1 MPTAEPTS
9 LASDQTRSGRFSR
22 STPGMSTAVAK
33 LSTTAPGL
41 AQLATCS
48 STDGTA
54 EAGTTTAMTSP
65 SAARSIFV
73 VHGQPYSSP
82 TCRVLSA
89 SCPITKQS
97 RPACRSKSCP
107 SCPGPMSTNSIL
119 RSFLHL
125 LDHTFCFARLC
136 QCSYLYL
143 TAPVSCCKPPVWNTG
158 KQTRTAF
165 RDMPTN
171 GRNSEQICIEF
182 QNMVIFMFI
191 IYKNSG
197 AEHSFVL
204 SLFLI

>member
-1 MPTAEPTS
+1 MFRTRCS
-9 LASDQTRSGRFSR
+9 LR
-22 STPGMSTAVAK
+22 
-33 LSTTAPGL
+33 
-41 AQLATCS
+41 C
-48 STDGTA
+48 
-54 EAGTTTAMTSP
+54 
-65 SAARSIFV
+65 IFLIIPHSV
-73 VHGQPYSSP
+73 RRGNLFRPERQPYSSLI
-82 TCRVLSA
+82 CRVLSA
-89 SCPITKQS
+89 SCPITRQS

-125 LDHTFCFARLC
+125 LDHTFCFAWFC
-136 QCSYLYL
+136 QCPCLYL
-143 TAPVSCCKPPVWNTG
+143 TAPVSCCKPPIWNTG

-191 IYKNSG
+191 IYKNSC